1 MQPLCNSTINGLV
14 AVEEQNLEKRERERK
29 DAAVAKERSVLV
41 FCSVPRPA
49 PAMTHR
55 PLLRRTSTDYKD
67 LNTGLL
73 PNI

>member
-1 MQPLCNSTINGLV
+1 MQLLCNSTTINGLE
-14 AVEEQNLEKRERERK
+14 ASGGTKREKRER
-29 DAAVAKERSVLV
+29 DAAVAKERSMLV
-41 FCSVPRPA
+41 FWSVPRPA

-55 PLLRRTSTDYKD
+55 PLPRRTSTDYKD

>member
-1 MQPLCNSTINGLV
+1 MQFNDQRPRSSRGTKHG
-14 AVEEQNLEKRERERK
+14 EERERGRERK

-55 PLLRRTSTDYKD
+55 PLPRRTSTDYKD

>member
-1 MQPLCNSTINGLV
+1 MQFNDQRPRSSRGTKPG
-14 AVEEQNLEKRERERK
+14 EERERERK

-55 PLLRRTSTDYKD
+55 PLPRRTSTDYKD